1 MPLYLGPLGG
11 LVQIHPL
18 TDIEIE
24 PERFG
29 GTHTAITGR
38 RTVDYLGS
46 ADSFTLKWRH
56 QTPAQ
61 MRFLQA
67 IHRRHIVGPLR
78 FVLGDL
84 SPNRL
89 SRSAASL
96 AFGGRDMS
104 GVELVTGYASP
115 STLYPSAAGTP
126 GVSLLWSGWTTA
138 AMNFDYDRPV
148 PVAPGET
155 LTFSVWVMSPAGD
168 DVVFGVNHHGATGD
182 LGTPTSNPAVTLAAN
197 TWTRLS
203 ITVSPGAATWGL
215 SGALQIMTA
224 RGAAEL
230 YLAAAQIEVG
240 STAGEWHLGGGAPLV
255 SVDSV
260 TIASPYGHFS
270 DPELTLLEV

>member
-18 TDIEIE
+18 TDIEID
-24 PERFG
+24 PQRFG

-46 ADSFTLKWRH
+46 ADSYTLKWRH
-56 QTPAQ
+56 QTPSQ
-61 MRFLQA
+61 MRFLHA

-78 FVLGDL
+78 FILGDL
-84 SPNRL
+84 VPNRL

-96 AFGGRDMS
+96 AYGGRDMS
-104 GVELVTGYASP
+104 GIELVTGFASP
-115 STLYPSAAGTP
+115 SALYPTAAGTP

-138 AMNFDYDRPV
+138 AMNLDYTRPV
-148 PVAPGET
+148 PVFPGET
-155 LTFSVWVMSPAGD
+155 LTASVWVMSPAGD

-182 LGTPTSNPAVTLAAN
+182 LGTPTSNPVVTLVAN

-203 ITVSPGAATWGL
+203 IPVTPGVTTWGL
-215 SGALQIMTA
+215 SGALQIMTN
-224 RGAAEL
+224 RGADEL
-230 YLAAAQIEVG
+230 YMAAAQVELG
-240 STAGEWHLGGGAPLV
+240 ATAGDWNPGGGAPLV
-255 SVDSV
+255 AVD
-260 TIASPYGHFS
+260 TMPFTSPYGHFS